1 MVTFLAVAV
10 EGAEGAGLGLVVVV
24 EAVVPETAGF
34 RAGDLMADGLVAAE
48 VGLMAGDLGVL
59 AEAGMA
65 FFVPMGVR
73 GFAAGLVPVVV
84 DVIFVGL
91 TGDVAAGAFW
101 LATGMGFLVPIG
113 VCEEVLAGVVF

>member
-1 MVTFLAVAV
+1 MAVAV

-24 EAVVPETAGF
+24 EAVVLETAGF
-34 RAGDLMADGLVAAE
+34 RAGDLVADGLVAAG

-59 AEAGMA
+59 AEAGTA

-101 LATGMGFLVPIG
+101 LVTGMGFLVPIG